1 MLRWI
6 VLLCR
11 LITMWLM
18 VVMLYVPAPLG
29 LPLLA
34 DGITSRAQFGLPP
47 SRTHSRKSPG
57 KSEAEKSLS
66 MPRKNE
72 RVHLVG
78 VVRR

>member
-29 LPLLA
+29 LPLLVGWNNIA
-34 DGITSRAQFGLPP
+34 GTIWLAALALTFKEVAREIGSREESQHA
-47 SRTHSRKSPG
+47 
-57 KSEAEKSLS
+57 
-66 MPRKNE
+66 
-72 RVHLVG
+72 
-78 VVRR
+78 